1 MPFLFLH
8 NHHLPSSSLPPFM
21 GVVNL
26 DRALW
31 TAVGSVHALNSEE
44 QAKTHRDFTRLSS
57 SAPDNKILF
66 FFKAQPCRGVVDLYR
81 ALWTAVGS
89 VHAWNSEKRA
99 KTHRDFTSLS
109 SSSPDNKILCFF
121 KTQPCRGVVDLDHAL
136 WTVVG
141 SVHAWNLE
149 KTVKIHRD
157 FTRLS
162 SSPP

>member
-21 GVVNL
+21 GVVDL

-31 TAVGSVHALNSEE
+31 TAVGSVHALNSEKR
-44 QAKTHRDFTRLSS
+44 AKTHRDFTRLSS
-57 SAPDNKILF
+57 SPPDNKIVWCLETPPF
-66 FFKAQPCRGVVDLYR
+66 LGVIGLER
-81 ALWTAVGS
+81 ALWTAVGL

-99 KTHRDFTSLS
+99 KTHRDFTRLS
-109 SSSPDNKILCFF
+109 SSPPDNKILCFF
-121 KTQPCRGVVDLDHAL
+121 NTQPCRGVVDLDHAL

-149 KTVKIHRD
+149 KTV
-157 FTRLS
+157 
-162 SSPP
+162 

>member
-1 MPFLFLH
+1 
-8 NHHLPSSSLPPFM
+8 M
-21 GVVNL
+21 GVVDL

-31 TAVGSVHALNSEE
+31 TAVGPVHALNSEE
-44 QAKTHRDFTRLSS
+44 RAKTHRDFTRLSS

-66 FFKAQPCRGVVDLYR
+66 FFKAQPCRGIVDLDH
-81 ALWTAVGS
+81 ALWTVVGS

-99 KTHRDFTSLS
+99 KTHRDFTRLS
-109 SSSPDNKILCFF
+109 SSPPDNKILCFF